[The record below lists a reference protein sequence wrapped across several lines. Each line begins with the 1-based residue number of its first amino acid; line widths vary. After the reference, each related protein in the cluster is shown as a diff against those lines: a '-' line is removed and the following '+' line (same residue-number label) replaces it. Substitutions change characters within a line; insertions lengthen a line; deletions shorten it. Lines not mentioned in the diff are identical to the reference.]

1 MSASAVQ
8 STPAHPRPSGGPA
21 SAPDHVP
28 VRRALLSVHD
38 KTGLAEAARRLA
50 AAGVELVSTGGTA
63 TTIRAAGLP
72 VIDVAD
78 LTGWPQMMEGRVKTL
93 HPAVHGALLAARE
106 RAEHAE
112 ALAEHQI
119 TPIDLVAINLYP

>member
-1 MSASAVQ
+1 MTAPAIQNSASFSV
-8 STPAHPRPSGGPA
+8 PAF
-21 SAPDHVP
+21 APDHVP

-38 KTGLAEAARRLA
+38 KTGLAEAARRLD

-63 TTIRAAGLP
+63 AAIRASGP
-72 VIDVAD
+72 TVIDVAD

-106 RAEHAE
+106 RAE
-112 ALAEHQI
+112 
-119 TPIDLVAINLYP
+119 